1 MPASLQNN
9 KDSFTLYYHT
19 GNYHLF
25 SGRVIGYLDNKQF
38 ASVLKN
44 PKILGRKLSTMP
56 PKSFFDLI
64 GEEAVGLRLAFL
76 TKDLKD
82 FYHIVLSDVIK
93 EINSSM
99 SYGVGEISFVDEKQN
114 LFHLETEV

>member
-9 KDSFTLYYHT
+9 KNSFTLYYHT

-25 SGRVIGYLDNKQF
+25 YGKVIGYLDNKQF

-44 PKILGRKLSTMP
+44 PKILGRKLSTMS

-64 GEEAVGLRLAFL
+64 GEEAIGLRLVFL
-76 TKDLKD
+76 TKDLKN
-82 FYHIVLSDVIK
+82 FYHIVLSGVIK
-93 EINSSM
+93 DINSSL
-99 SYGVGEISFVDEKQN
+99 SHGVGEISFVDEKQN